1 MGLLPIL
8 KFDSQNSH
16 FRDSMSPS
24 SIIIIKGKFDCYRF
38 QCIKV
43 RITVV
48 VLPDLIFNEMF

>member
-16 FRDSMSPS
+16 FQDSITPS
-24 SIIIIKGKFDCYRF
+24 SIIIIKGKFDGYIF

-43 RITVV
+43 RITVIV
-48 VLPDLIFNEMF
+48 ARINF